1 MGITAFSYR
10 YSGPQEANIL
20 LGVEL
25 KAATRS
31 RDLPD
36 LIDRLAAEGMKA
48 TDLSQDELAKSHV
61 RYLVG
66 GRSSAADEHLFM
78 FEFPERGGA
87 LFNFLNTL
95 QPGMNI
101 SLFHYR
107 NYGGDVAKILAG
119 IQCKQEE
126 SAKLTEFLRDIG
138 YPYKEVTDSACY
150 KMFLRD

>member
-1 MGITAFSYR
+1 
-10 YSGPQEANIL
+10 
-20 LGVEL
+20 
-25 KAATRS
+25 
-31 RDLPD
+31 
-36 LIDRLAAEGMKA
+36 MKA

-126 SAKLTEFLRDIG
+126 SAKLTDFLRDIG